1 MSAIC
6 TISKNTIV
14 KLHPAARSAYEWS
27 QIYPRL
33 ISTHLLP
40 AELKNILGRTV
51 LRCVIQPKNEAQR
64 SKTREVLF
72 YAPVWV
78 ATYWQAG
85 QPPVGS
91 RVIYETGSTVPT
103 DEQIEIEAWRSALL
117 PLFLS
122 VQSTQIALLR
132 DSLQSMMPH
141 SVCQRLF
148 DKSKIS
154 DADICRWTGLSR
166 GALIK
171 QRACRADSNCDES
184 VDLVSQLSASV
195 DD

>member
-1 MSAIC
+1 MPSIC
-6 TISKNTIV
+6 IAKHNTVIQ
-14 KLHPAARSAYEWS
+14 LHPAARYAFKWS

-64 SKTREVLF
+64 SKTREFLF
-72 YAPVWV
+72 YAPVWA
-78 ATYWQAG
+78 ATYWPAG

-171 QRACRADSNCDES
+171 QRTNHSASHREEL
-184 VDLVSQLSASV
+184 VDLVRLLSASV